1 MEERYTIKEKVL
13 EKIENGKRTIE
24 KLGVVL
30 NIDEEELKSIL
41 LELKEDLL
49 VKEKDG
55 NYFLTLDNNH
65 KIGVLNITRNGLG
78 VVDIEGFT
86 YFIDE
91 TQLNRAIH
99 GDLVLIKIVDP
110 IRRIAIVE
118 AKKGIYRELV
128 GTVVIK
134 NKNFFVN
141 LDNPLI
147 KKKFKLERRDEFL
160 KTGDKVLIGL
170 SSKNDEWYRVDV
182 LEVLGNKNEVGVD
195 VLSIIRELSIKD
207 SFLEEELVEA
217 NKVKSYVDEFEIVD
231 RVDLRGERNFTIDG
245 EDSMDFDDSVGISLL
260 DNKHY
265 LLKVHIADVDHY
277 VKEGSLLD
285 KGALKRGATTYLLD
299 RVIPMLPFELS
310 NGICSL
316 NPNED
321 RLTITYEMEYDWD
334 GNLVRSDIYLSAIK
348 SKERMVYD
356 KVDDVLVNDNSS
368 YYLEYQDDLRL
379 LNELAEKLFKKRIE
393 NGYID
398 FNNKERVIQYDNDSG
413 KVVAVLVKE
422 RMKSEKLIEECM
434 LAANCCGTMFAIS
447 HNIPIINRVQ
457 DEMTIEELEK
467 RLEVLEKMGFSVSS
481 FKGTCSVNDMVKKV
495 VDYYRESEFVETI
508 LRNVTNKNRAYYTD
522 EQKWHSSLLEE
533 HYAHFTSPIRR
544 YPDLY
549 SSRQLKKYLKNKK
562 YEDRLS
568 SEMLLDLNNKMM
580 DIKLC
585 SSRVEGLK
593 LALYYQEK
601 NEAMLARV
609 INISEKFI
617 TVMFEE
623 LTTAILF
630 KSDLDGYRFDRD
642 TYRFVKK
649 NGEVIQVGDNIL
661 VELSGIEKYY
671 GKSNFKLCK
680 KLIK

>member
-1 MEERYTIKEKVL
+1 
-13 EKIENGKRTIE
+13 
-24 KLGVVL
+24 
-30 NIDEEELKSIL
+30 
-41 LELKEDLL
+41 
-49 VKEKDG
+49 
-55 NYFLTLDNNH
+55 
-65 KIGVLNITRNGLG
+65 
-78 VVDIEGFT
+78 
-86 YFIDE
+86 
-91 TQLNRAIH
+91 
-99 GDLVLIKIVDP
+99 
-110 IRRIAIVE
+110 
-118 AKKGIYRELV
+118 
-128 GTVVIK
+128 
-134 NKNFFVN
+134 
-141 LDNPLI
+141 
-147 KKKFKLERRDEFL
+147 
-160 KTGDKVLIGL
+160 
-170 SSKNDEWYRVDV
+170 
-182 LEVLGNKNEVGVD
+182 
-195 VLSIIRELSIKD
+195 
-207 SFLEEELVEA
+207 
-217 NKVKSYVDEFEIVD
+217 
-231 RVDLRGERNFTIDG
+231 
-245 EDSMDFDDSVGISLL
+245 
-260 DNKHY
+260 
-265 LLKVHIADVDHY
+265 
-277 VKEGSLLD
+277 
-285 KGALKRGATTYLLD
+285 
-299 RVIPMLPFELS
+299 
-310 NGICSL
+310 
-316 NPNED
+316 
-321 RLTITYEMEYDWD
+321 
-334 GNLVRSDIYLSAIK
+334 
-348 SKERMVYD
+348 
-356 KVDDVLVNDNSS
+356 
-368 YYLEYQDDLRL
+368 
-379 LNELAEKLFKKRIE
+379 
-393 NGYID
+393 
-398 FNNKERVIQYDNDSG
+398 
-413 KVVAVLVKE
+413 
-422 RMKSEKLIEECM
+422 

-457 DEMTIEELEK
+457 DEMTIEELEE

>member
-457 DEMTIEELEK
+457 DERTIEELEE

>member
-457 DEMTIEELEK
+457 DEMTIEELEE